1 MDLNLVLSVLSD
13 LIEHENMVVR
23 THVNGTL
30 YSILTRK
37 NLKNKAR
44 EMKMNLMLIDVMAR
58 SDEQLTR

>member
-44 EMKMNLMLIDVMAR
+44 EMKMNLMLIDVMTR